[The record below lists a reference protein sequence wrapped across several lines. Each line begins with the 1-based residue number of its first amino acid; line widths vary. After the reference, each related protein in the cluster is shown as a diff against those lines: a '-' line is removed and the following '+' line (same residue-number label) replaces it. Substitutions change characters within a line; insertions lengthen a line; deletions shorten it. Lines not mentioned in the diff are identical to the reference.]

1 MTPVGTVGIS
11 KRLAALRKSMTETG
25 ADLVVVAP
33 SANMDWL
40 IGFHPIATE
49 RLCLLIITLSK
60 EVIVL
65 PSLDVEAVRNLTSI
79 PLFAYSDEESPSPAL
94 EAALAAAGAKSTH
107 KIVFDETM
115 RADHVLLVI
124 DALPLAQ
131 RSVTTETIGA
141 LRTGKGAEEIARL
154 KAIADI
160 NDRAMEAAFAAISA
174 GRSELDI
181 EAAVKDCFASHGAQ
195 LGYWVIG
202 GGPNSAYPHHITGNR
217 KLAAGDAI
225 VIDIAGLKDGYYSDM
240 TRMAALDHA
249 PEGYSEVHA
258 VVNQAVEAGI
268 EAVRPGVSAKAVDAA
283 ARKVI
288 ADAGYGDFFIHR
300 TGHGIGLEV
309 HEPPYITASSET
321 VLDEG
326 MTFTIE
332 PGIYLPG
339 RFGIRL
345 EEIVVVR
352 KTGAE
357 ILSSLPRDL
366 RIIPVAAT

>member
-1 MTPVGTVGIS
+1 MTPVGTVNVG

-25 ADLVVVAP
+25 ADLVILAP

-40 IGFHPIATE
+40 AGFHPIATE
-49 RLCLLIITLSK
+49 RLCVLTIAPNK
-60 EVIVL
+60 EALVL
-65 PSLDVEAVRNLTSI
+65 PALDVEAVRAVTDI

-94 EAALAAAGAKSTH
+94 EAALTAVGAKGAR
-107 KIVFDETM
+107 KAVFDETM

-124 DALPLAQ
+124 DALPQAQ
-131 RSVTTETIGA
+131 RSVTTETVGA
-141 LRTGKGAEEIARL
+141 LRMRKGSEEIAGL
-154 KAIADI
+154 KAIAEI
-160 NDRAMEAAFAAISA
+160 NDRAMEAAFAAIGA

-240 TRMAALDHA
+240 TRMAVLDHA
-249 PEGYSEVHA
+249 PEGYGEVHA
-258 VVNQAVEAGI
+258 VVNRAVEAGI
-268 EAVRPGVSAKAVDAA
+268 LAVRPGARAKDVDTA
-283 ARKVI
+283 ARRVI

-321 VLDEG
+321 ILEDG

-357 ILSSLPRDL
+357 VLSSLPRGL
-366 RIIPVAAT
+366 RIVPV